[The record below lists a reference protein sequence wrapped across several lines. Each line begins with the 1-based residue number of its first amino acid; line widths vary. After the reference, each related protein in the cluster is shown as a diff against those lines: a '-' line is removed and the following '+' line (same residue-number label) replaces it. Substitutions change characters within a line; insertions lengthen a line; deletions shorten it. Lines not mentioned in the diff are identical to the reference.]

1 MNSKNARSSE
11 QKRTQWMH
19 IRLTPAEAKRINE
32 RFRKTTN
39 KDLSSFIRKVLMDK
53 PVTVITRNQSFD
65 QFIQEMILLKNELSA
80 IGSNLNQITK
90 KINSHATTP
99 SVKLLM
105 ENYRLVKE
113 NVDTKIAGIK
123 NKLNQFS
130 DTWLQESSAEEASEE
145 Q

>member
-1 MNSKNARSSE
+1 MNGKNTRNSE
-11 QKRTQWMH
+11 PKRTQWMH
-19 IRLTPAEAKRINE
+19 IRLTPAEAKKINE

-53 PVTVITRNQSFD
+53 PITVITRNQSFD

-80 IGSNLNQITK
+80 IGSNLNQIAK
-90 KINSHATTP
+90 KINNPATTP

-105 ENYRLVKE
+105 ESYRLVKE
-113 NVDTKIAGIK
+113 SVDTKITGIK
-123 NKLNQFS
+123 IKLNQFS